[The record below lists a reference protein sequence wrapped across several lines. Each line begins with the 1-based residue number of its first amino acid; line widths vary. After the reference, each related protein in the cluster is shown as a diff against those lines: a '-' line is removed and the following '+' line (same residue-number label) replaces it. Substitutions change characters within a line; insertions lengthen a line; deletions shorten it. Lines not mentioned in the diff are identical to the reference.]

1 MVQSEVIELKCPKC
15 DNVSKNPLLK
25 TDEYFEI
32 TNIKWSDSDW
42 DEWDTIADVKC
53 LKCNHQFKF
62 EQ

>member
-1 MVQSEVIELKCPKC
+1 MKCPKC
-15 DNVSKNPLLK
+15 DNKSKNPLLK

-53 LKCNHQFKF
+53 LKCSHQFKF